1 MDLNHLKENNSKENI
16 ISKEKISI
24 SDKNTMDSPLFDS
37 SVDENSNTDLEEK
50 GATIDAK
57 DGSEILGR
65 VHSIETFGAVDGPGL
80 RYILF
85 LQGCPMRCLYCHNP
99 DTWETK
105 GGRMMSVKEVLD
117 DYEKYRPY
125 LKDGGITVSGG
136 EPLLQMDF
144 VTELFKEAKKRNS
157 RTALDSSGAL
167 FVREKNLK
175 KYEELIKYVDLV
187 LLDIKH
193 IDEEGHRKLTG
204 FSNKNILD
212 FLKFLD
218 ENGVEVW
225 IRHVIVPNITYDAK
239 LLERLGYE
247 LGRYKNIKKVD
258 VLPYHNMGEKKYE
271 ELGMDYPLK
280 GTKPMTDRHAKSA
293 RDMILYGM
301 RKYRMESR

>member
-1 MDLNHLKENNSKENI
+1 MDLNHLKKNNLNENI
-16 ISKEKISI
+16 GSENIST
-24 SDKNTMDSPLFDS
+24 SDNAMDSPLFN
-37 SVDENSNTDLEEK
+37 SVYIDENPILNCDNKNADRESKLK
-50 GATIDAK
+50 AK
-57 DGSEILGR
+57 ILGR

-99 DTWETK
+99 DTWRTT
-105 GGRMMSVKEVLD
+105 GGKLMSVEEVLN
-117 DYEKYRPY
+117 DYEKYRVY
-125 LKDGGITVSGG
+125 LKNGGITVTGG

-144 VTELFKEAKKRNS
+144 VTELFKEAKKRNIH
-157 RTALDSSGAL
+157 TALDSSGAL
-167 FVREKNLK
+167 FSRKTNLEKYK
-175 KYEELIKYVDLV
+175 ELIKYVDLV

-193 IDEEGHRKLTG
+193 IDDEGHRKLTG
-204 FSNKNILD
+204 FSNRNILD

-225 IRHVIVPNITYDAK
+225 IRHVIVPGITYDVK

-271 ELGMDYPLK
+271 ELGIEYPLK
-280 GTKPMTDRHAKSA
+280 STKPMTDKHAKSA
-293 RDMILYGM
+293 RDVILYGM

>member
-1 MDLNHLKENNSKENI
+1 MDLNHLKENNSKGHSVSE
-16 ISKEKISI
+16 EKISN
-24 SDKNTMDSPLFDS
+24 SGKSAMDSPLFDS
-37 SVDENSNTDLEEK
+37 TVDENIQIDFKNEDEVTDMK
-50 GATIDAK
+50 
-57 DGSEILGR
+57 SESEVLGR

-99 DTWETK
+99 DTWDTK

-125 LKDGGITVSGG
+125 LKNGGITVSGG

-144 VTELFKEAKKRNS
+144 VTELFKEAKKRNIH
-157 RTALDSSGAL
+157 TALDSSGAL

-193 IDEEGHRKLTG
+193 IDDEDHKKLTG

-258 VLPYHNMGEKKYE
+258 VLPYHNMGEKKYK

-301 RKYRMESR
+301 RKYRIESR

>member
-1 MDLNHLKENNSKENI
+1 MDLNHLKKNNLNENI
-16 ISKEKISI
+16 GSEEIST
-24 SDKNTMDSPLFDS
+24 SDNTMDSPLFN
-37 SVDENSNTDLEEK
+37 SVYIDENPILNCDNKNADRESKLK
-50 GATIDAK
+50 AK
-57 DGSEILGR
+57 ILGR

-99 DTWETK
+99 DTWRTT
-105 GGRMMSVKEVLD
+105 GGKLMSVEEVLD
-117 DYEKYRPY
+117 DYEKYRVY
-125 LKDGGITVSGG
+125 LKNGGITVTGG

-144 VTELFKEAKKRNS
+144 VTELFKEAKKRNIH
-157 RTALDSSGAL
+157 TALDSSGAL
-167 FVREKNLK
+167 FSRETNLE
-175 KYEELIKYVDLV
+175 KYKELIKYVDLV

-193 IDEEGHRKLTG
+193 IDDEGHRKLTG
-204 FSNKNILD
+204 FSNRNILD

-225 IRHVIVPNITYDAK
+225 IRHVIVPGITYDAK

-271 ELGMDYPLK
+271 ELGIKYPLK
-280 GTKPMTDRHAKSA
+280 GTKPMTDKHAKSA
-293 RDMILYGM
+293 RDVILYGM